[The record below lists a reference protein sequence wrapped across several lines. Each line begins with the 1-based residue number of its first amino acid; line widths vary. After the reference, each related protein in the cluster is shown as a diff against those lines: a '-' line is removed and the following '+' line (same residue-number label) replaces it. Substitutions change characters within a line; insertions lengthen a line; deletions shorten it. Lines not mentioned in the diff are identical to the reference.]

1 MAERPVSIRIP
12 EEVRVAIAE
21 MAGRNRRDFSSVAN
35 EMLDEAVKMRRVP
48 GITFADEF
56 EHREAKVGGTGL
68 GVWEVIAAYQ
78 RMDEDWERFR
88 KHYKN
93 WLDEYQL
100 RAALAYWRAFP
111 EEIDGLI
118 AESYSWTPEKL
129 YSTYPFMK
137 PPKPKQATKRI
148 AER

>member
-1 MAERPVSIRIP
+1 MAERPVSIRIS
-12 EEVRVAIAE
+12 ESVRVAIAE
-21 MAGRNRRDFSSVAN
+21 IARRAKRGFSSIVN
-35 EMLDEAVKMRRVP
+35 EMLEEGARMRRIP
-48 GITFADEF
+48 GVDFADEF

-68 GVWEVIAAYQ
+68 GVWEVVAAYQ
-78 RMDEDWERFR
+78 RMGEDWERFK

-93 WLDEYQL
+93 WLNEFQL
-100 RAALAYWRAFP
+100 RAALAYWRAYP

-118 AESYSWTPEKL
+118 AESYCWTPEKL

-137 PPKPKQATKRI
+137 PPEPGSATKRI